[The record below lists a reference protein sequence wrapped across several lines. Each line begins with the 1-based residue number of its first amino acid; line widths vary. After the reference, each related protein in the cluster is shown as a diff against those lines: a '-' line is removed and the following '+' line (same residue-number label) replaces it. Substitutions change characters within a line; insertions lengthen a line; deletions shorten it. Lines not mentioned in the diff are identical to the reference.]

1 MRFFVPIG
9 QALAACGEPKEGLKW
24 LRQVRVTDPPY
35 DLARGHLA
43 RILQGIGEHEQ
54 VLKLT
59 DCEDAATLSDP
70 MAIARVR
77 SLASMSRPEEAIE
90 LVNRIDAL
98 RGAQAKMLEAAADA
112 AIARADWS
120 LALEFITRAAAKS
133 PEARFEF
140 RRGVFLFHLD
150 RFDESLEV
158 LQPFMADPEFSVRAN
173 MYRFR
178 IYHQLGNHE
187 ELLVSCENI
196 LHADAKNEFAIEN
209 LVKFN
214 LELLNFDKVDYW
226 FDYARGIFPDK
237 YSPTLHNFLKYER
250 QGKLRLAMLPFEG
263 GELDGEMSDGTRERV
278 ANCYYFMGKFGR
290 ARGVARLV
298 EDGPRRTILKAK
310 ISLADGGPDVVD
322 GEHDGNEARVIR
334 SLGSYRTGRFGECI
348 AELDLANYPDKRRLP
363 IDNFRFLAESGRL
376 LSNDLFSKASSGI
389 DPAGELPV
397 IQQLWVGSE
406 LSYIE
411 FLSIRSFLACG
422 HQVHL
427 YTYDEN
433 IAVPAG
439 CVVRDAREIMPES
452 DIFAHSH
459 KTGRGNGSFAGFADL
474 FRWKLVYEKGGA
486 WADADVICLRPI
498 RSTELVNTELVRLE
512 GVMLPGITNCFF
524 AAPKGEKAFLQ
535 AFESSRLV
543 DRTELLWGEIG
554 VHLMARIVAEN
565 GWGGRLADPS
575 DICPI
580 PPFRIVDAI
589 LGSFDPHHVVQST
602 NCRAVHLYNEVMRTV
617 GMDKNGHFPK
627 KGLIGYLERR
637 VSEREASAGRAS

>member
-43 RILQGIGEHEQ
+43 RILQGTGEHEQ

-59 DCEDAATLSDP
+59 DCEDVATLSDP

-98 RGAQAKMLEAAADA
+98 RGAQANMLEAAADA

-196 LHADAKNEFAIEN
+196 LKIDAKNEFAIEN
-209 LVKFN
+209 LLKFN

-226 FDYARGIFPDK
+226 FDYARGLFPDK
-237 YSPTLHNFLKYER
+237 YSPALHNFLKYER

-263 GELDGEMSDGTRERV
+263 GELDGGMSDGTRERV

-290 ARGVARLV
+290 ARGIARSV

-322 GEHDGNEARVIR
+322 GEHDGTEARVIR
-334 SLGSYRTGRFGECI
+334 SLGSYKTGRFGECI

-376 LSNDLFSKASSGI
+376 LSNDLFSKASSDIGPQG
-389 DPAGELPV
+389 DLPV

-433 IAVPAG
+433 TAVPAG

-459 KTGRGNGSFAGFADL
+459 KTGRSNGSFAGFADL

-486 WADADVICLRPI
+486 WADADVICLQPI

-535 AFESSRLV
+535 AYESSRLV

-565 GWGGRLADPS
+565 GWGSRLADPS

-589 LGSFDPHHVVQST
+589 LGSFDPHQVVQST

-637 VSEREASAGRAS
+637 VSEREASVGRAS